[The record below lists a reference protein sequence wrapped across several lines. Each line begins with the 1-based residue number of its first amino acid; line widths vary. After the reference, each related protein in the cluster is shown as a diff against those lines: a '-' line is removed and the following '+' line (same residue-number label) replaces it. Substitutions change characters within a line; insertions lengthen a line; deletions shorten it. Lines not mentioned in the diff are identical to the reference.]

1 MMDSSETLPPDAPR
15 PRLCHLRKWADF
27 QGYGF
32 NLHAEKGKPGQYIGT
47 VDPQSPAESAGLREG
62 DRIVE
67 VNGTNVSMEN
77 HQQVVE
83 RVKTVADETTFL
95 VVDDRT
101 EEYYRERKIVVSSR
115 LANVEVLETPPRGPR
130 DCDVINNNGGQLSG
144 KSDYIYATFQPFA
157 VIYS

>member
-1 MMDSSETLPPDAPR
+1 MDTSETLPPDAPR

-32 NLHAEKGKPGQYIGT
+32 NLHAEKGKPGQFIGK
-47 VDPQSPAESAGLREG
+47 VDPESPAESAGLREG

-83 RVKTVADETTFL
+83 RIKTVTDETTFL
-95 VVDDRT
+95 VVDDLT
-101 EEYYRERKIVVSSR
+101 DTYYRDRKIVVCSR
-115 LANVEVLETPPRGPR
+115 MTNIEVIETPARGPR
-130 DCDVINNNGGQLSG
+130 ADEVVNSVDSNGVQQTGECRNDSTELVS
-144 KSDYIYATFQPFA
+144 F
-157 VIYS
+157 V